1 MNTLRNFL
9 NYGQS
14 YWLDNLTRKKI
25 ISGELKQRVSE
36 QGLRGVTSNPSI
48 FNNAIANSNDYDE
61 QIAALAKEGKTP
73 EQIYDALTVKDV
85 QDACDIL
92 NPVYVESKG
101 TDGFV
106 SLEVSPYLAR
116 DANGTMQEARR
127 LFKEVGRPNCMIKIP
142 GTYECI
148 PAIEQMLYE
157 GININITLI
166 FSIERYVEIA
176 QAYIRAIAQ
185 RIGEAK
191 PVNSL
196 TSVASVFIS
205 RIDVLTDQLLSIP
218 LDIWQEKENN
228 RPESL
233 AGKAGVATARLTY
246 QHFKEIFSG
255 EGWESLED
263 KGAHLQRPLWAS
275 TSNKDPLY
283 PDLRYVEPL
292 IGRDTI
298 NTLPD
303 ETIVALADHGVLKN
317 DTIEE
322 GLAEAKQLFTNF
334 KKVGID
340 IDLVTRQLENEGIQK
355 FTNSYNKLISNLADK
370 RMKALGVEAGSQIV
384 SCGKLMKEINAAYV
398 SMDEKQIGRLLFAKD
413 PYLWKTGPEQ
423 VKEISHR
430 LGWLNL
436 PDDFTKNAE
445 LLIAFTEKI
454 KKEGYTHTVLLG
466 MGGSSLCSE
475 VARETFGTAEGYL
488 QLFVLDNTDPAAI
501 LELERKINIEKTLF
515 IVASKS
521 GNTEETLSFF
531 HYFYN
536 KLEKKNAP
544 GNNFIAITDKGT
556 PLVKIAKK
564 YQFRKV
570 FINNPD
576 LGGRYSVLSDFGL
589 VPMALIGVDIKALLS
604 NAKQMEGSCN
614 GVPVAANPGI
624 SLGVVLG
631 ICEQHGRDKVTFVL
645 SPSISSFGYWVE
657 QLLAESTGK
666 EGHGLIPV
674 NGELLGAPEVYGNDR
689 IFIHMYLPSDNN
701 EADIEKLEV
710 LEGAGH
716 PIVRIKVA
724 NKIALG
730 GEYYR
735 WEIAAATAGIVIGIN
750 SFDQPDVEESKKN
763 TSQLLVGWM
772 KDGAFKKSNPLLHV
786 ENISIYDGEQTKKLT
801 SNHHKSAG
809 DFINSFT
816 TQAKPGNYIALL
828 PYFLMTDYRT
838 SILQKWR
845 QRMRDELKEAT
856 TLLNGPRYLH
866 STGQLHKG
874 GPETGLYIILIGEE
888 EEDLPIPSQKFG
900 FATLHQAQALGDFRS
915 LIDKGR
921 RVILIQLGK
930 DIDAALNKLHLS
942 VRGQLNG
949 LFYKKEYEREKNN
962 NSVS

>member
-1 MNTLRNFL
+1 MNTLRNLL

-25 ISGELKQRVSE
+25 TSGELKKRVLE

-48 FNNAIANSNDYDE
+48 FDKAIANSDDYHE
-61 QIAALAKEGKTP
+61 QITALAKKGKTP

-101 TDGFV
+101 MDGFV

-116 DANGTMQEARR
+116 DSSGTMEEARR
-127 LFKEVGRPNCMIKIP
+127 LFKEVGRPNCLIKIP
-142 GTYECI
+142 GTVEGI

-166 FSIERYVEIA
+166 FSIERYVEVA

-185 RIGEAK
+185 RIGEGK

-196 TSVASVFIS
+196 ISVASVFIS

-218 LDIWQEKENN
+218 LAIWQEKENN
-228 RPESL
+228 RPELL
-233 AGKAGVATARLTY
+233 AGKVGVATARITY

-255 EGWESLED
+255 EGWERLED
-263 KGAHLQRPLWAS
+263 KGAHVQRPLWAS

-292 IGRDTI
+292 IGKNTI

-303 ETIVALADHGVLKN
+303 ETITALADHGILKN

-322 GLAEAKQLFTNF
+322 GLEESKQIFPNL

-355 FTNSYNKLISNLADK
+355 FIDAYNKLITNLADK
-370 RMKALGVEAGSQIV
+370 RMKALGKEAGSQKI
-384 SCGKLMKEINAAYV
+384 SCGKLTKEINAAYA
-398 SMDEKQIGRLLFAKD
+398 SIDEKQIGKLLFAKD
-413 PYLWKTGPEQ
+413 PYLWKTDPEQ

-430 LGWLNL
+430 LGWLTL

-445 LLIAFTEKI
+445 SLITFTDEI
-454 KKEGYTHTVLLG
+454 KEEGYTQAVLLG

-475 VARETFGTAEGYL
+475 VARETFGAAEGYL

-501 LELERKINIEKTLF
+501 LELENKINIEKTLF

-531 HYFYN
+531 HYFYD
-536 KLEKKNAP
+536 KLKRKKKKDI
-544 GNNFIAITDKGT
+544 GNNFIAITDKST

-589 VPMALIGVDIKALLS
+589 VPMVLMGLDIKAILLS
-604 NAKQMEGSCN
+604 AKQMEDSCN
-614 GVPVAANPGI
+614 GVPTIANPGI
-624 SLGVVLG
+624 SLGAVLG

-645 SPSISSFGYWVE
+645 SSSISSFGYWVE

-666 EGHGLIPV
+666 DGHGLIPV
-674 NGELLGAPEVYGNDR
+674 NGELLGSPKVYGNDR
-689 IFIHMYLPSDNN
+689 VFIHMYLPSDNN
-701 EADIEKLEV
+701 QPDTENMEALEA
-710 LEGAGH
+710 AGH

-735 WEIAAATAGIVIGIN
+735 WEIAAAIAGIVLGIN
-750 SFDQPDVEESKKN
+750 SFDQPNVEESKKN
-763 TSQLLVGWM
+763 TGLLLKGWT
-772 KDGAFKKSNPLLHV
+772 KDGSFKKSKPVLKI
-786 ENISIYDGEQTKKLT
+786 ENISIYGGQETKKLT
-801 SNHHKSAG
+801 SDHHESIG
-809 DFINSFT
+809 DFIKSFT
-816 TQAKPGNYIALL
+816 EQAKPGNYIALL
-828 PYFLMTDYRT
+828 PYFLMTSYRIK
-838 SILQKWR
+838 ILQTWR
-845 QRMRDELKEAT
+845 HHLRDESKEAT

-874 GPETGLYIILIGEE
+874 GPGTGLYIILIGEG
-888 EEDLPIPSQKFG
+888 EEDLPIPGEKFG
-900 FATLHQAQALGDFRS
+900 FATLHKAQALGDFRS
-915 LIDKGR
+915 LTDKGR
-921 RVILIQLGK
+921 RVIRINLGK
-930 DIDAALNKLHLS
+930 DVDD
-942 VRGQLNG
+942 G
-949 LFYKKEYEREKNN
+949 LEKIYQ
-962 NSVS
+962 SFRTSSKRHVLQETT

>member
-1 MNTLRNFL
+1 MNTLRNLL

-25 ISGELKQRVSE
+25 TSGELKKRVSE

-48 FNNAIANSNDYDE
+48 FDKAIANSDDYNE
-61 QIAALAKEGKTP
+61 QITTLAKEGKTP
-73 EQIYDALTVKDV
+73 EQIYDALTIKDV

-92 NPVYVESKG
+92 NPVYVQSEG

-116 DANGTMQEARR
+116 NTNGTMEEARR
-127 LFKEVGRPNCMIKIP
+127 LFKEVGRPNSLIKIP
-142 GTYECI
+142 GTQEGI

-157 GININITLI
+157 GININVTLI
-166 FSIERYVEIA
+166 FSIERYIEVA

-185 RIGEAK
+185 RIGEGK
-191 PVNSL
+191 PVNRL
-196 TSVASVFIS
+196 ISVASIFIS

-218 LDIWQEKENN
+218 LTIWQEKENN
-228 RPESL
+228 RPELL

-255 EGWESLED
+255 EGWERLED
-263 KGAHLQRPLWAS
+263 KGAHMQRPLWAS

-292 IGRDTI
+292 IGKHTI

-303 ETIVALADHGVLKN
+303 DTIAALADHGVLKN
-317 DTIEE
+317 DTIED
-322 GLAEAKQLFTNF
+322 GLEEAKQIFTNL

-340 IDLVTRQLENEGIQK
+340 IDVVTRQLENEGIQK
-355 FTNSYNKLISNLADK
+355 FTDAYNKLISNLADK
-370 RMKALGVEAGSQIV
+370 RMKTIGKESDSLKI
-384 SCGKLMKEINAAYV
+384 SCGKLAKEVNAAYA
-398 SMDEKQIGRLLFAKD
+398 SADEKQIKSLLFAKD
-413 PYLWKTGPEQ
+413 PFLWKTNPDQ
-423 VKEISHR
+423 VMEISHR

-436 PDDFTKNAE
+436 PDDFTKNTESLILFAE
-445 LLIAFTEKI
+445 EVKE
-454 KKEGYTHTVLLG
+454 EGYTHAVLLG

-475 VARETFGTAEGYL
+475 VARKTFGTVKGYL

-501 LELERKINIEKTLF
+501 TEIEKKINLGKTLF

-536 KLEKKNAP
+536 KLEKINKP

-589 VPMALIGVDIKALLS
+589 VPMALMGVDIKALLS
-604 NAKQMEGSCN
+604 SAKQMEDSCKSN
-614 GVPVAANPGI
+614 SAETNPGI
-624 SLGVVLG
+624 SLGVLLG
-631 ICEQHGRDKVTFVL
+631 VCEQHGRDKVTFVL
-645 SPSISSFGYWVE
+645 SPSISAFGYWVE

-666 EGHGLIPV
+666 EGRGLIPV
-674 NGELLGAPEVYGNDR
+674 NGELPGTPDVYGTDR
-689 IFIHMYLPSDNN
+689 IFVHMYLPSDDNK
-701 EADIEKLEV
+701 EDEKKIKALE
-710 LEGAGH
+710 EAGH

-735 WEIAAATAGIVIGIN
+735 WEIAAAIAGIIIGIN
-750 SFDQPDVEESKKN
+750 SFDQPNVEESKKN
-763 TSQLLVGWM
+763 TSQLLKGWVNE
-772 KDGAFKKSNPLLHV
+772 GAFKKSKPVLKI
-786 ENISIYDGEQTKKLT
+786 ENISVYGGEETEKLALC
-801 SNHHKSAG
+801 HHESLG
-809 DFINSFT
+809 DLIVSFT
-816 TQAKPGNYIALL
+816 AQSKPGDYIAIL
-828 PYFLMTDYRT
+828 PYFLMTSYR
-838 SILQKWR
+838 IKVLQMWR
-845 QRMRDELKEAT
+845 HHMRDELKEAT

-874 GPETGLYIILIGEE
+874 GPDTGLYIILIGEE
-888 EEDLPIPSQKFG
+888 EGDLTIPGEKFG
-900 FATLHQAQALGDFRS
+900 FATLHMAQALGDFRS
-915 LIDKGR
+915 LNDKGR
-921 RVILIQLGK
+921 RVILIKLGK
-930 DIDAALNKLHLS
+930 DIDE
-942 VRGQLNG
+942 G
-949 LFYKKEYEREKNN
+949 LEKVYQ
-962 NSVS
+962 SFRVSGKRHILQETT